1 MEFTGLSETERAN
14 DVYVVSAETS
24 MDLIKVEPVDEYDED
39 VVVEDDDTNSEQTES
54 VLDTNM
60 YTYTRFNETLVS
72 DATNFV
78 SDDPSREANR
88 TETGFKL
95 KFVHESGI
103 KAI

>member
-1 MEFTGLSETERAN
+1 MESTDLSETERAY
-14 DVYVVSAETS
+14 DIYVVSAETS
-24 MDLIKVEPVDEYDED
+24 IDLKVEPVDEGDED

-88 TETGFKL
+88 TETGFQL